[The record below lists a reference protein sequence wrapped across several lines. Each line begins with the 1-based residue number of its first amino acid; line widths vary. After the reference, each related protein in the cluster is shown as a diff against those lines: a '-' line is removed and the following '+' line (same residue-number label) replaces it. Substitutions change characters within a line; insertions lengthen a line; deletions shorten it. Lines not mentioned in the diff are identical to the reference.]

1 MALSWG
7 ERAEIKRDA
16 VSEIKGQLVDRENRV
31 EERERALAKE
41 RSDFNLLKEKSAEI
55 AKHNAEMANK
65 QNELRGVDIE
75 IQQKRLDA
83 KEAGLD
89 LQIQRLN
96 DSHAAELL
104 VKESEWKAQYGEKY
118 RAALEVVETAKAE
131 SAAKDKIIASKD
143 GEIARLDE
151 LLKVTMSKLTQIDVK
166 GLTIHVENTKPSE
179 SSK

>member
-75 IQQKRLDA
+75 IQQK
-83 KEAGLD
+83 
-89 LQIQRLN
+89 
-96 DSHAAELL
+96 
-104 VKESEWKAQYGEKY
+104 
-118 RAALEVVETAKAE
+118 
-131 SAAKDKIIASKD
+131 
-143 GEIARLDE
+143 
-151 LLKVTMSKLTQIDVK
+151 
-166 GLTIHVENTKPSE
+166 
-179 SSK
+179 

>member
-16 VSEIKGQLVDRENRV
+16 VSEVKSQLVDRENRV

-41 RSDFNLLKEKSAEI
+41 RSEFDLLKEKSREI
-55 AKHNAEMANK
+55 AEHNAAMANK
-65 QNELRGVDIE
+65 QNELLKVDIQ
-75 IQQKRLDA
+75 IQKKLLNA
-83 KEAGLD
+83 KEQD
-89 LQIQRLN
+89 LGAELKRK
-96 DSHAAELL
+96 DDAHAAKLL

-166 GLTIHVENTKPSE
+166 GIS
-179 SSK
+179 